1 MRNEVPSSNVGVR
14 AAQLNRLVSRMAH
27 LKVQAVGIAL
37 SLLAFAAGADPVAEP
52 ATFRELFGVDR
63 SESATAFGAEAAG
76 CMSDALED
84 FNLVLA
90 AKDPIH
96 AKSDDFSILSDGG
109 TRAWRHACY
118 ELTVL
123 KSLTSLQLADGTWIH
138 GYIEGPSLKLK
149 LGPAGSQ
156 LSPIAR
162 TRFTSLQRVRPN
174 TTLERTRDR

>member
-1 MRNEVPSSNVGVR
+1 MGD
-14 AAQLNRLVSRMAH
+14 
-27 LKVQAVGIAL
+27 LKIQVVGIAL
-37 SLLAFAAGADPVAEP
+37 SLLALPAEADPVSVP
-52 ATFRELFGVDR
+52 ATFRELFGVDI
-63 SESATAFGAEAAG
+63 SASVATFGAEAAG

-90 AKDPIH
+90 AKDPVH
-96 AKSDDFSILSDGG
+96 SKSNDFSILADGG

-118 ELTVL
+118 DLTVL

-156 LSPIAR
+156 SSPIAR
-162 TRFTSLQRVRPN
+162 TRFTFLQRVTPDKS
-174 TTLERTRDR
+174 LERTRER